1 MTSGDQTTSGSKM
14 ILTMGLVACICGV
27 LIVAAFQGTQEA
39 IADNKRITL
48 ERAVFKVLPGA
59 ATVREYVATP
69 AGIQPLAGNVPE
81 GGIKFYAAY
90 DQSGALKGIAAEAA
104 GKGYAD
110 TVRVLYGYDAQRQ
123 CIVGIGVVS
132 MRETP
137 GIGDKILT
145 DAAFLKNF
153 EALDV
158 RVNAEMTALANAV
171 KTVKHGTKTNPWQ
184 IDAIAGATVTSK
196 AVGRGINES
205 AQKLMPLLVPHL
217 DSVKGEEGREKGKDP
232 SAALTSPF
240 TLLPSPFPNGGDQT

>member
-1 MTSGDQTTSGSKM
+1 MSEPTHIDTTPSGKM
-14 ILTMGLVACICGV
+14 ITTMVLVSTICGV
-27 LIVAAFQGTQEA
+27 LIVGAFESTQDA
-39 IADNKRITL
+39 IAENKRITL

-59 ATVREYVATP
+59 AKVNEYVATP
-69 AGIQPLAGNVPE
+69 SGIQPLKGDAIPE
-81 GGIKFYAAY
+81 GGVKFYAAY

-104 GKGYAD
+104 SKGYAD
-110 TVRVLYGYDAQRQ
+110 TVRILYGYDVSCQ
-123 CIVGIGVVS
+123 CVVGIGVVS

-145 DAAFLKNF
+145 DVPFLKNF

-184 IDAIAGATVTSK
+184 IDAIAGATITSK

-217 DSVKGEEGREKGKDP
+217 DAVKSEGAVAAPAPSSNKGE
-232 SAALTSPF
+232 SA
-240 TLLPSPFPNGGDQT
+240 

>member
-1 MTSGDQTTSGSKM
+1 MSTPTENQTTPGSRM
-14 ILTMGLVACICGV
+14 ILTMGLVASICGV
-27 LIVAAFQGTQEA
+27 LIVGAFESTQGA

-81 GGIKFYAAY
+81 GGIRFYAAF
-90 DQSGALKGIAAEAA
+90 DQAGVLKGIAAEAT

-110 TVRVLYGYDAQRQ
+110 TVRVLYGYEVKCQ
-123 CIVGIGVVS
+123 CIIGIGVVS

-137 GIGDKILT
+137 GIGDKIIT
-145 DAAFLKNF
+145 DQAFLKNF

-158 RVNAEMTALANAV
+158 RVNAEMSALANAV
-171 KTVKHGTKTNPWQ
+171 KTVKHGTKSNPWQ

-205 AQKLMPLLVPHL
+205 AQKLLPKLVPHI
-217 DSVKGEEGREKGKDP
+217 GELQP
-232 SAALTSPF
+232 
-240 TLLPSPFPNGGDQT
+240 